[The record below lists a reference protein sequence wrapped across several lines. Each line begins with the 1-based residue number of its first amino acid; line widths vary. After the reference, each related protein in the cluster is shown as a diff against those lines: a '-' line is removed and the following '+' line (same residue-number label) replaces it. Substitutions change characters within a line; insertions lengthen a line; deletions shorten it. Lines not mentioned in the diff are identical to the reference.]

1 MCGTDGGGLYSPLG
15 QSGNREEKNHF
26 TLFNSNVSPVVVFQT
41 IAVMTFSLPLPSS
54 TFMPE
59 VSLYQ
64 LEPPVRE
71 AVYRAAVF
79 V

>member
-1 MCGTDGGGLYSPLG
+1 MLSSL
-15 QSGNREEKNHF
+15 
-26 TLFNSNVSPVVVFQT
+26 NVSPVVVFQT
-41 IAVMTFSLPLPSS
+41 IAVMTFALPLPSS
-54 TFMPE
+54 TFMPGI
-59 VSLYQ
+59 SLYQ

>member
-1 MCGTDGGGLYSPLG
+1 MCGTDGGGLYSPLDA
-15 QSGNREEKNHF
+15 SGNREEKNHF
-26 TLFNSNVSPVVVFQT
+26 TLFKSNVSPVVVFQT
-41 IAVMTFSLPLPSS
+41 IALMTFALPLPSS

-59 VSLYQ
+59 VALYQ